1 MLEWVGAQI
10 GLKVVL
16 TPKCHPELAGEGI
29 EYIWGMYH
37 SCNKDCLPDDVNRSF
52 HNKTTHLVMMV
63 SLF

>member
-1 MLEWVGAQI
+1 MLAEWVGSQI

-16 TPKCHPELAGEGI
+16 TPKLAGEGI

-52 HNKTTHLVMMV
+52 HNKTTHLVMMIYQY
-63 SLF
+63 S